1 MNDDLDAA
9 ENGLKGGNSS
19 FHKVSQSCL
28 PSRLLQRLMD
38 PSLMVSIR
46 G

>member
-9 ENGLKGGNSS
+9 EEGLKGGNSS
-19 FHKVSQSCL
+19 FHKVSWNCL

-38 PSLMVSIR
+38 LSLMILV
-46 G
+46 